1 MDVEMMKS
9 AVDLSLKLMKS
20 GEKLIDCPKE
30 CEKVGCELASCM
42 ENGLMGTYIRELA
55 ELSETLDQWSRQYAY
70 EKQHLHLW
78 VLDMAVM
85 NLQLV
90 HELDVDHYNRPVVI
104 ILNGKPHVLD
114 MNPAMANDLQRLLHR
129 QIAMHYADDIE

>member
-9 AVDLSLKLMKS
+9 AVDLSLKLIKS

-30 CEKVGCELASCM
+30 CEEVGCELANCM

-55 ELSETLDQWSRQYAY
+55 ELSETLEQWRRQIDYD
-70 EKQHLHLW
+70 KQHLHLW

-85 NLQLV
+85 NLQMV